1 MRNLWKYE
9 GNNKHTLAG
18 YTVFVGGG
26 AWWIKRPYGGV
37 YQSRSFASIASAK
50 RFVEKRLGY

>member
-1 MRNLWKYE
+1 MKNLWKYE

-37 YQSRSFASIASAK
+37 YHSRSFASIA
-50 RFVEKRLGY
+50 FC